1 MVQWWGGLQTF
12 TPRVQ
17 SLVGELGTYKPHWH
31 SQKKKLLVVWCQFF
45 KIHIFMYIC
54 QKCTI
59 MLTLVISGWG
69 NYFLI
74 PKRDNYYLYTFFL
87 CSVLFITL
95 WFLNTKG
102 IYVKGYIFFYIV
114 FLC

>member
-1 MVQWWGGLQTF
+1 MCV
-12 TPRVQ
+12 
-17 SLVGELGTYKPHWH
+17 
-31 SQKKKLLVVWCQFF
+31 
-45 KIHIFMYIC
+45 C

-74 PKRDNYYLYTFFL
+74 TKRDNYYLYTFFL
-87 CSVLFITL
+87 CSVLFISL

-102 IYVKGYIFFYIV
+102 IYVKGDIYIYMYSFFFYVDHLLKVLTECVTILLLL
-114 FLC
+114 FMF